1 MCAMMRQVGVY
12 VSGHGECHGKLR
24 NGRSTRWVR
33 SGRMTENMQTT
44 GRSGGDHAGHGR
56 VIVLGQKPGGTTAF
70 GAGCDEPGGYEDP
83 GESI

>member
-1 MCAMMRQVGVY
+1 
-12 VSGHGECHGKLR
+12 
-24 NGRSTRWVR
+24 
-33 SGRMTENMQTT
+33 MTENMQTT
-44 GRSGGDHAGHGR
+44 GRSGGNHAGHGR